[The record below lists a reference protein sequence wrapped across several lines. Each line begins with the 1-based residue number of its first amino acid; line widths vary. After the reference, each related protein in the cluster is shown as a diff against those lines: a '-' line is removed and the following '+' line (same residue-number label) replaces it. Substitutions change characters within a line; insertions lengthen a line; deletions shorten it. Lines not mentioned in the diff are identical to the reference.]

1 MADVSRRGFFRT
13 CGLSGCALAAA
24 GAAGAGVAG
33 ATLLGPRR
41 AAAEGS
47 TPRAHPAR
55 FWKQLA
61 HKRIKCELC
70 PKLCEVDDR
79 ERGFCGVREN
89 RDGEYVTLVWGQP
102 CTIHIDPIEK
112 KPFFHFLPGTR
123 TFSLATAGCNLECKC
138 CQNWQISQARPEQV
152 RSRWLPP
159 EEVVRAARGYGVS
172 VSYTYTEPIVFLEY
186 CIDTSIEARK
196 HGVRTC
202 MITGG
207 SGEVAA
213 LKEALRVLDAVKVDL
228 KGFTEAYYQK
238 LCKGKLAPVLKA
250 IETIRQ
256 SDVWLE
262 LVHLTIPGQ
271 NDAEGEVRDM
281 CRWVKRALGPDVP
294 LHFTR
299 FHPDYQ
305 LRNLPP
311 TPYATLVRCR
321 QIGLAEG
328 LSYVYTGNVPGV
340 EGENTS
346 CPKCRKVVV
355 RRHGFDLKENRVK
368 NGRCGFCGHAIAGVW
383 S

>member
-1 MADVSRRGFFRT
+1 MALSRRAFFRT
-13 CGLSGCALAAA
+13 CGGCAVAAA
-24 GAAGAGVAG
+24 VEGGLAG
-33 ATLLGPRR
+33 ATLLGAGP

-47 TPRAHPAR
+47 APRAHPAR
-55 FWKQLA
+55 FWKKLP
-61 HKRIKCELC
+61 HKRIQCELC

-112 KPFFHFLPGTR
+112 KPLFHFMPGTR

-138 CQNWQISQARPEQV
+138 CQNWQISQARPEHV
-152 RSRWLPP
+152 RFRWLPP
-159 EEVVRAARGYGVS
+159 DEVVRAARGYGVS

-186 CIDTSIEARK
+186 VIDTSTIARQQ
-196 HGVRTC
+196 GVRTC

-213 LKEALRVLDAVKVDL
+213 LQEALKVLDAVKVDL
-228 KGFTEAYYQK
+228 KGFTEGYYQK

-250 IETIRQ
+250 LETIRQ
-256 SDVWLE
+256 SGVWLE
-262 LVHLTIPGQ
+262 LVHLTIPGH
-271 NDAEGEVRDM
+271 NDAEGEIRDM
-281 CRWVKRALGPDVP
+281 CRWVKRNLGADVP

-328 LSYVYTGNVPGV
+328 LHYVYTGNVPGV
-340 EGENTS
+340 EGEHTT
-346 CPKCRKVVV
+346 CPKCGKVVV
-355 RRHGFDLKENRVK
+355 RRHGFDLKENRVQ